1 MLELRERRRVAVP
14 IQISSPQGE
23 ATEVLEEQNQLAL
36 VSMKSSDFMDVSSAH
51 FEEDK
56 VFVEDWVSD
65 TYSEDADLPL
75 AGKPLA
81 FSVPLAM
88 EEQEVVGV
96 ESFVGVDSSVR
107 QEPYSEWF
115 QSRFNNFD
123 SFLGM
128 SLEDLEN
135 QVTEFLL
142 TVEAELKHRA
152 ALNKKAHGSGVKGL
166 REFKGLFNSIN
177 YGSTSAR
184 RSGNSRDRAL
194 FVSQ

>member
-56 VFVEDWVSD
+56 VLVEDWILD

-81 FSVPLAM
+81 FSVPLDM

-142 TVEAELKHRA
+142 TVEAELKQRA
-152 ALNKKAHGSGVKGL
+152 ALNKKARDSRVKGL
-166 REFKGLFNSIN
+166 RELKGLFNSIN

>member
-1 MLELRERRRVAVP
+1 
-14 IQISSPQGE
+14 
-23 ATEVLEEQNQLAL
+23 
-36 VSMKSSDFMDVSSAH
+36 MKSSDFMDVSSAH

-56 VFVEDWVSD
+56 VLVEDWVLD

-115 QSRFNNFD
+115 QSTFNNFD

-142 TVEAELKHRA
+142 TVEAELKQRA